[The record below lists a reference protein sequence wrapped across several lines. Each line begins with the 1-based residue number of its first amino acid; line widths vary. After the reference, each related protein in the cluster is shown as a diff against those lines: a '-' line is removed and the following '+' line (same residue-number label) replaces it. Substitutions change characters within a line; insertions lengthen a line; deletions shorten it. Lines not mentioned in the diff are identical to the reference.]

1 MVFWWNQVILFKSI
15 FEEEMM
21 RKKIFVK
28 SVVKQEF
35 RNSYRYVR
43 VQIFVTKLI
52 EHGITVKSVQPMSRY
67 SSDEYWHKII
77 LSYKYKERKEFEKK
91 YNSIIT
97 DSDITKWFNIADKIP
112 EIW

>member
-1 MVFWWNQVILFKSI
+1 
-15 FEEEMM
+15 MM

-28 SVVKQEF
+28 SVIKQELG
-35 RNSYRYVR
+35 NSYRYYFR
-43 VQIFVTKLI
+43 VQIFVAKLI

-97 DSDITKWFNIADKIP
+97 DSDIIKWFNIADKIP
-112 EIW
+112 QIW